1 MSWVWLAWAMAQCR
15 PLYLH
20 LSLTWNMCYIFV
32 TSLLHSTPLYYS
44 VRGSDRIISQDV
56 ITSSSKQNEC
66 SSEEW
71 FENTVLMYN
80 SNDCDYHQQKL
91 WLSSVHWVILYS
103 KIFFSPLLIL
113 SWLMRNDQMSV
124 HNFCWRQ
131 LGSEETQEEE
141 EWASRGDIP
150 HPLSFKLAIFLP
162 TNLNSHS

>member
-1 MSWVWLAWAMAQCR
+1 MTCLSHGPVSPIVPPSQSDLEHV
-15 PLYLH
+15 LH
-20 LSLTWNMCYIFV
+20 LCYIFV
-32 TSLLHSTPLYYS
+32 TLYTFVLLSQ

-56 ITSSSKQNEC
+56 ITSSSKQNKC

-131 LGSEETQEEE
+131 LGSETQE

-150 HPLSFKLAIFLP
+150 LSLIQI
-162 TNLNSHS
+162 SHFSTY